1 MICLYLTIYIAEFK
15 VLYVPNLEDKNLNF
29 AYTMRL
35 YVSYSSQV
43 NKDYF
48 PKHLYHIDL
57 CSGYAF
63 F

>member
-1 MICLYLTIYIAEFK
+1 MYQ
-15 VLYVPNLEDKNLNF
+15 NLEDKNLKF

-35 YVSYSSQV
+35 YVSYGSQV

-48 PKHLYHIDL
+48 PKHLYHIGL